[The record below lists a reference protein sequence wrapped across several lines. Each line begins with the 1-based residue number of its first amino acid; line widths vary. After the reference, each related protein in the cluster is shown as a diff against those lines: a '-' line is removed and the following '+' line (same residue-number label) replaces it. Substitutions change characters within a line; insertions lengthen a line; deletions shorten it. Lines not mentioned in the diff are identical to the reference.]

1 MSNVLDD
8 FKLMIEEEN
17 GDVKPIN
24 VKFKVPSAKV
34 KSDLDAI
41 ETKKIERLTELDA
54 KTKDLKNKFD
64 TLELQSGGDV
74 NLFNKL
80 LSEDSTLSIAAMNKM
95 NEFAR
100 ITRNFYIKK
109 LQAIINVKQLVTEY
123 QKLVNDVETSDFWQS
138 QDYVKLCEAVDFFI
152 GQYPMIM
159 TR

>member
-1 MSNVLDD
+1 MNVLDD
-8 FKLMIEEEN
+8 YKLMIEEEN
-17 GDVKPIN
+17 GDIKPIN
-24 VKFKVPSAKV
+24 VKFRVPSAKV

-54 KTKDLKNKFD
+54 KTKDMKD
-64 TLELQSGGDV
+64 RVDSLELQAGGDSA
-74 NLFNKL
+74 LLNKL
-80 LSEDSTLSIAAMNKM
+80 ISEDSELSISAMNKM

-123 QKLVNDVETSDFWQS
+123 QKLVNEPETSDFWQG
-138 QDYVKLCEAVDFFI
+138 QDYIKLCEAVDFFI